1 MAKMS
6 RDEIRKLQEIIGTDV
21 DGIWGP
27 KSRAAYSAWLDKGS
41 QPSEDTF
48 VSPEDTI
55 NAAKTTNTNLGDE
68 YNVAEDLGETKLD
81 PNYGRDPRAK
91 SGFDPMDSFVAPQMD
106 NLYDKSTRIAEI
118 QRRLDEIKR
127 EKAKYDMEGKM
138 GEYKFLYDADPS
150 TYMTHQ
156 QNLRSNEQTN
166 AIRKA
171 SEDATKASQ
180 AQTAWRQLLIDEET
194 AKYEKMEAE
203 NQVRAAQQSG
213 DAAAYRDAKVGLSRI
228 NAKMN
233 RLAKDKD
240 EYRNRFAEML
250 GVSREEMGEPANGD
264 WDEDNDV
271 TYGKLKQFEEFKN
284 GIPTNIKDLRIRL
297 DKMQPDERESKVNEH
312 RAKINN
318 LTSTW
323 ESIKDI
329 LSPEQRKDV
338 DSQLAD
344 YSDAI
349 VNFGKKQGVKMTRE
363 KFLSMNFADMLA
375 TKNAKMLRAYGA
387 NGWKLADPKKNK
399 KFYDNLE
406 KAINRLESESK
417 GN

>member
-6 RDEIRKLQEIIGTDV
+6 RDEIKKLQEIIGTDV

-41 QPSEDTF
+41 QPSETEDTF
-48 VSPEDTI
+48 VQPTNIFEGHQSSADYTPEEFEH
-55 NAAKTTNTNLGDE
+55 NLVRADGI
-68 YNVAEDLGETKLD
+68 GSD
-81 PNYGRDPRAK
+81 PEAK

-194 AKYEKMEAE
+194 AKYDA
-203 NQVRAAQQSG
+203 QAAQNRVNEAKQSG
-213 DAAAYRDAKVGLSRI
+213 NAQAYSEAMTELSRI
-228 NAKMN
+228 NAKIN
-233 RLAKDKD
+233 RLNRDKD

-250 GVSREEMGEPANGD
+250 GVSREEMGEQPSAD
-264 WDEDNDV
+264 WNKEADAD
-271 TYGKLKQFEEFKN
+271 YGKLNALQNLSRDVETGLN
-284 GIPTNIKDLRIRL
+284 DLRTRPASMK
-297 DKMQPDERESKVNEH
+297 DKQKQSLIKTH
-312 RAKINN
+312 GNN
-318 LTSTW
+318 LAQYR
-323 ESIKDI
+323 DI
-329 LSPEQRKDV
+329 YEKNKDV
-338 DSQLAD
+338 LGSTQQAD
-344 YSDAI
+344 WNKKFAEYSDAI
-349 VNFGKKQGVKMTRE
+349 PKFKKSQSTTMTQEKYSKFTASQLVKRGLRQLQ
-363 KFLSMNFADMLA
+363 KDKASGLKHPDLDWAIS
-375 TKNAKMLRAYGA
+375 NAK
-387 NGWKLADPKKNK
+387 
-399 KFYDNLE
+399 
-406 KAINRLESESK
+406 
-417 GN
+417 

>member
-6 RDEIRKLQEIIGTDV
+6 RDEIKKLQEIIGTDV

-27 KSRAAYSAWLDKGS
+27 KSRAAYSAWLDNSSK
-41 QPSEDTF
+41 PSEDTF

-55 NAAKTTNTNLGDE
+55 NAGKTTNFNLGDE
-68 YNVAEDLGETKLD
+68 YNVAEELGETKLD

-127 EKAKYDMEGKM
+127 EKEKYDVEEKM

-150 TYMTHQ
+150 TYTAHK

-194 AKYEKMEAE
+194 AKYDA
-203 NQVRAAQQSG
+203 QAAQNRVNEAKQSG
-213 DAAAYRDAKVGLSRI
+213 NAQAYSEAMTELSRI
-228 NAKMN
+228 NAKIN
-233 RLAKDKD
+233 RLNRDKD

-250 GVSREEMGEPANGD
+250 GVSREEMGEQPSAD
-264 WDEDNDV
+264 WNKETDD
-271 TYGKLKQFEEFKN
+271 TYK
-284 GIPTNIKDLRIRL
+284 
-297 DKMQPDERESKVNEH
+297 KVNAIETL
-312 RAKINN
+312 RGDIAIGKDKVRKLPKAVKPKIKSNN
-318 LTSTW
+318 INEMTAEYDRL
-323 ESIKDI
+323 KDI
-329 LSPEQRKDV
+329 LEQNKDILNPEVAAKL
-338 DSQLAD
+338 STEL
-344 YSDAI
+344 SELEDAI
-349 VNFGKKQGVKMTRE
+349 TNYGKNQLVTMTPE
-363 KFLSMNFADMLA
+363 KFLSMTYASMLA
-375 TKNAKMLRAYGA
+375 TNNPKLLRAYKA
-387 NGWKLADPKKNK
+387 KGWHHTDKAKDADFYKKLD
-399 KFYDNLE
+399 
-406 KAINRLESESK
+406 KAIAKLESGAK

>member
-48 VSPEDTI
+48 VQP
-55 NAAKTTNTNLGDE
+55 TNLFEGHKSSSGYTPEEFQQNIARAD
-68 YNVAEDLGETKLD
+68 GIGSD
-81 PNYGRDPRAK
+81 PEAK

-156 QNLRSNEQTN
+156 QNMRSNEQTN

-194 AKYEKMEAE
+194 AKYDA
-203 NQVRAAQQSG
+203 QAAQNRVNEAKQSG
-213 DAAAYRDAKVGLSRI
+213 NAQAYSEAMTELSRI
-228 NAKMN
+228 NAKIKRLN
-233 RLAKDKD
+233 RDKD

-250 GVSREEMGEPANGD
+250 GVSREEMGEQPSSDWNRESDAN
-264 WDEDNDV
+264 
-271 TYGKLKQFEEFKN
+271 YGKLNALETLGRDIETGLN
-284 GIPTNIKDLRIRL
+284 DLRTRPASMKDSQKQSLI
-297 DKMQPDERESKVNEH
+297 KTH
-312 RAKINN
+312 GNN
-318 LTSTW
+318 LAQYRNIYETN
-323 ESIKDI
+323 KDI
-329 LSPEQRKDV
+329 LNGSKQAEWDKKF
-338 DSQLAD
+338 AE

-349 VNFGKKQGVKMTRE
+349 PKFNKSQPTTMTQEKYSKFTASQLVKRGLRQLQ
-363 KFLSMNFADMLA
+363 KDKASGLKHPDIDWAIS
-375 TKNAKMLRAYGA
+375 NAK
-387 NGWKLADPKKNK
+387 
-399 KFYDNLE
+399 
-406 KAINRLESESK
+406 
-417 GN
+417 

>member
-6 RDEIRKLQEIIGTDV
+6 RDEIKKLQEIIGTDV

-41 QPSEDTF
+41 QPAEDTF
-48 VSPEDTI
+48 VQP
-55 NAAKTTNTNLGDE
+55 TNLFEGHQSSAGYTPEEFQQNIARADG
-68 YNVAEDLGETKLD
+68 LGLD
-81 PNYGRDPRAK
+81 PEAK

-150 TYMTHQ
+150 AYMSYK
-156 QNLRSNEQTN
+156 QNMRSNEQTN

-194 AKYEKMEAE
+194 AKYDA
-203 NQVRAAQQSG
+203 QAAQNKVNEAKQSG
-213 DAAAYRDAKVGLSRI
+213 NAQAYSEAMTELSRI
-228 NAKMN
+228 NAKIN
-233 RLAKDKD
+233 RLNRDKD

-250 GVSREEMGEPANGD
+250 GVSREEMGEQPSSDWNKESDAN
-264 WDEDNDV
+264 
-271 TYGKLKQFEEFKN
+271 YGKLNALENLSRDVETGLN
-284 GIPTNIKDLRIRL
+284 DLRTRPASMK
-297 DKMQPDERESKVNEH
+297 DKQKQSLIKTH
-312 RAKINN
+312 GNN
-318 LTSTW
+318 LAQYRNIYETN
-323 ESIKDI
+323 KDI
-329 LSPEQRKDV
+329 LSGSKQAEWDKKF
-338 DSQLAD
+338 AE

-349 VNFGKKQGVKMTRE
+349 PKFKKSQPTTMTPE
-363 KFLSMNFADMLA
+363 KFAKLNATQLA
-375 TKNAKMLRAYGA
+375 NTFSRSELIRKRDVDKWENSE
-387 NGWKLADPKKNK
+387 
-399 KFYDNLE
+399 LE
-406 KAINRLESESK
+406 DAISNYSTLK
-417 GN
+417 GKRD

>member
-1 MAKMS
+1 MS
-6 RDEIRKLQEIIGTDV
+6 RDEIKKLQEIIGTDV

-27 KSRAAYSAWLDKGS
+27 KSRAAYSAWLDKSS

-55 NAAKTTNTNLGDE
+55 NAGKTTSDNLGDE
-68 YNVAEDLGETKLD
+68 YNVAEELGETKLD

-127 EKAKYDMEGKM
+127 EKEKYDVEEKM
-138 GEYKFLYDADPS
+138 GEYKFIYDADPS
-150 TYMTHQ
+150 TYTTHQ

-194 AKYEKMEAE
+194 AKYEKMDAE
-203 NQVRAAQQSG
+203 NQVRAAQQNG

-250 GVSREEMGEPANGD
+250 GLSKADLGEPAGGD
-264 WDEDNDV
+264 WDEQNDV
-271 TYGKLKQFEEFKN
+271 TYGKLNALQNLERDVENSMNDLRKRPDKMSDAQKRKIETTNRSKHAKYLDTYNKN
-284 GIPTNIKDLRIRL
+284 KDVLGSTQQADWEKKLNSLEDAIPTFK
-297 DKMQPDERESKVNEH
+297 KSQPTTMTQEKF
-312 RAKINN
+312 AK
-318 LTSTW
+318 
-323 ESIKDI
+323 
-329 LSPEQRKDV
+329 LSPDQLVALGLNKLTYYKDV
-338 DSQLAD
+338 
-344 YSDAI
+344 
-349 VNFGKKQGVKMTRE
+349 KKY
-363 KFLSMNFADMLA
+363 
-375 TKNAKMLRAYGA
+375 KN
-387 NGWKLADPKKNK
+387 
-399 KFYDNLE
+399 DNLGWAIS
-406 KAINRLESESK
+406 KAK
-417 GN
+417 